1 MHRTCHPRSTPT
13 KHSQLLCWF
22 HRFVINWLKHGARV
36 KVQCSFVFTAVEE
49 WFYRLR
55 RQETGWL
62 FDVEMACLQDMV
74 ARAETAQ
81 LITAD
86 AAVAATSFIAAS
98 DSMRGAWAA
107 SAQSSR
113 SMTLNDYTSNGAEVE
128 FLVWKKTS
136 RLTRAT
142 SLQELYHGGRSLFAI
157 RHEADAAA
165 DSGAQQFKKSCM
177 LLGTQPAP
185 VKLAFSVCTPRV
197 AKQLL
202 RQYEL
207 AEMMTSTVVSDT
219 EVDVQWNDGQSDHAD
234 EDLVSER
241 PWRKVRTGTTED
253 NKVMSALASVASEH
267 FQPGEGKCGLRFGRE
282 PGADANHPWRFYG
295 VHRLEQRYGGKVV
308 LIGGRLCCR
317 ASAGGSPCAF
327 AREFG
332 PFLFFFASPP
342 RPLTSARMPVSTLKA
357 CAMCVQAWRAS
368 VHSSECAFA
377 IASVCPVCPLTFPS
391 LRRSLPFFL
400 RPVFCRSPVQRHDRS
415 KQHVLLRS

>member
-1 MHRTCHPRSTPT
+1 MHRTCHPRSTST

-22 HRFVINWLKHGARV
+22 HRFVINWLKHGAGV
-36 KVQCSFVFTAVEE
+36 KMQCSFVFIAVEE

-86 AAVAATSFIAAS
+86 AAGAATSFIAAS
-98 DSMRGAWAA
+98 DSQRGAWAA
-107 SAQSSR
+107 SAQPSR

-128 FLVWKKTS
+128 FLVWKKTA

-157 RHEADAAA
+157 RREAEAAA
-165 DSGAQQFKKSCM
+165 ASGAQQFKKSCM
-177 LLGTQPAP
+177 LLGTQPTP
-185 VKLAFSVCTPRV
+185 VKLAFTVCTPRV

-207 AEMMTSTVVSDT
+207 AEMMTCTVVSDT
-219 EVDVQWNDGQSDHAD
+219 DLDVQWNDGQSDHAD

-253 NKVMSALASVASEH
+253 TKVMSALASVASEH
-267 FQPGEGKCGLRFGRE
+267 FQPGEGKCGLRFRRE

-295 VHRLEQRYGGKVV
+295 VHRLEKRYGGKVV

-332 PFLFFFASPP
+332 SWFFKNPCSATASP
-342 RPLTSARMPVSTLKA
+342 
-357 CAMCVQAWRAS
+357 
-368 VHSSECAFA
+368 H
-377 IASVCPVCPLTFPS
+377 VCTHAGVYA
-391 LRRSLPFFL
+391 
-400 RPVFCRSPVQRHDRS
+400 
-415 KQHVLLRS
+415 